1 MMGSLYETPGQ
12 DQYKTCILATGRTRA
27 EERRS
32 ARILAQGHL
41 PIASEKGHSFIYFSK
56 KGFIRTTSNMSKA
69 QRFHPLHAINMAR
82 MLNLV
87 GEDAKVSLKWEV
99 WSL

>member
-1 MMGSLYETPGQ
+1 MSNLYKTPDQ
-12 DQYKTCILATGRTRA
+12 DQYKTCLLATGITQ
-27 EERRS
+27 EEKRRS
-32 ARILAQGHL
+32 ARILAQGRL
-41 PIASEKGHSFIYFSK
+41 PVASEKGHSFIYFSK
-56 KGFIRTTSNMSKA
+56 KGFIRTTNNMSKA

-87 GEDAKVSLKWEV
+87 GEDAKVSLRWEV